1 MNYDLK
7 DKEELYDKL
16 VERLSNLEQ
25 ASSNLISDKKD
36 LQDSIEG

>member
-1 MNYDLK
+1 MNHDLK

>member
-1 MNYDLK
+1 MNHDLK
-7 DKEELYDKL
+7 DKEELYDRL